1 MRTGVGA
8 SPNEPCHDREYSDV
22 IPVFSENKP
31 DKIMN
36 KQSHTIK
43 VTSPSGNDGRP
54 AVVKIKNHP
63 TEEQIRRRARVFY
76 MARGGRGHPLID
88 WLQAERELM
97 ADVPGTERK
106 RG

>member
-1 MRTGVGA
+1 MSHVKA
-8 SPNEPCHDREYSDV
+8 ANISDIDV
-22 IPVFSENKP
+22 TPIFLENKP
-31 DKIMN
+31 DKIMK
-36 KQSHTIK
+36 KQSHIVK

-54 AVVKIKNHP
+54 EVVKIKNYP
-63 TEEQIRRRARVFY
+63 TEEQIGQRARVLY

-97 ADVPGTERK
+97 ADVPGAERK

>member
-1 MRTGVGA
+1 MSHVMA
-8 SPNEPCHDREYSDV
+8 SNILDIGV
-22 IPVFSENKP
+22 IPVFFENMP
-31 DKIMN
+31 DKIMK
-36 KQSHTIK
+36 KQSHIIK

-54 AVVKIKNHP
+54 ALVKIKHYP
-63 TEEQIRRRARVFY
+63 TEEQIGQRARVLY